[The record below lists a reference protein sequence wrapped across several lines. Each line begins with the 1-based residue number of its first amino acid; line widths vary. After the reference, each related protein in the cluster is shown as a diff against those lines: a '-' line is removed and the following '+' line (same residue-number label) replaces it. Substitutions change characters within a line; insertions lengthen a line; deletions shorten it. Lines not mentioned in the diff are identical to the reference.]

1 MLCEMSIYNIHIFF
15 LKDNSECVNTLKT
28 DAQTC
33 ISHLRYD
40 VVLVSDRGGGHTST
54 MITSL
59 VPLGIQS
66 KIVY

>member
-1 MLCEMSIYNIHIFF
+1 MLCEMSIYNFHIFF
-15 LKDNSECVNTLKT
+15 KDNSECVNTLKT

-33 ISHLRYD
+33 ILHLRYD